1 MQAETFWSKIVTA
14 VSKQNDPILTL
25 ETYVLSRIE
34 LMQKISTRYS
44 FLKQEFFELMP
55 IVEENRKVSDL
66 KEVAFVTELLSAV
79 EQHGRHEV
87 ANPEFASKMLVNTL
101 KGLEIQMYL
110 TDQTAVEGLDKT
122 QFTHFVLY
130 GILSQKETP
139 NS

>member
-79 EQHGRHEV
+79 EQNGRHEV